1 MVQAITEWCLTV
13 NFSSMINLGKSKYA
27 LGRTLFQVY
36 NSVDLIASADSL
48 NLLCMIFRSLQ
59 LAFYYTIQW
68 LWINIYLSTA
78 GSGVTDGRI
87 FCHSEN
93 PCKQL
98 SGSDSRFVTL
108 TFKTL
113 VTKPKTIRESSFA
126 H

>member
-13 NFSSMINLGKSKYA
+13 NSSSMINLDKSKYE

-68 LWINIYLSTA
+68 LGINIYLSTA
-78 GSGVTDGRI
+78 GSGVADGQI

-98 SGSDSRFVTL
+98 SGSG
-108 TFKTL
+108 
-113 VTKPKTIRESSFA
+113 
-126 H
+126 